1 MLLGQYETY
10 SLASKYSSALTRS
23 LPLVSPFQCFLKG
36 VSTAV
41 SRPPVVLY
49 QPLQPPRHNQYEISG

>member
-1 MLLGQYETY
+1 M
-10 SLASKYSSALTRS
+10 TRL

-49 QPLQPPRHNQYEISG
+49 QPSQPPRHNQYEISG